1 MLTSQR
7 WGKRGERGGR
17 REREREIEIDRE
29 GGGTGGEREGR
40 DPVSFN

>member
-17 REREREIEIDRE
+17 REREIEIDRE
-29 GGGTGGEREGR
+29 GGGQVGRERGET
-40 DPVSFN
+40 SFN